1 VQITLRRTIVVA
13 LLLLLLLSG
22 LLVALLA
29 TLSWLLLLLTRLLIL
44 LAALVLLLAAL
55 VWIAHMLTSIVEVEL
70 EVTWAVQ
77 TGSIGCDEKR
87 DHAGTESGGNGPI
100 LLLGRW
106 ALRGPLCCTQES
118 AAVRRKRPTK

>member
-1 VQITLRRTIVVA
+1 VNVPRKKKPQCSSYCGAQLLWR

-44 LAALVLLLAAL
+44 LATLVLLAAL
-55 VWIAHMLTSIVEVEL
+55 VWIAHLLTSIGLKEL
-70 EVTWAVQ
+70 EVTWADQ

-87 DHAGTESGGNGPI
+87 GHAGAESGGNGAPVV
-100 LLLGRW
+100 
-106 ALRGPLCCTQES
+106 S
-118 AAVRRKRPTK
+118 